1 MIDDYATTTRPVIED
16 NDNDDDGGG
25 GGDVVVSFCA
35 QPRVPVARAR
45 DKGARAHRRLKFVA
59 RRGSS

>member
-1 MIDDYATTTRPVIED
+1 MIDDYATTARRLVIED
-16 NDNDDDGGG
+16 NGDDGD
-25 GGDVVVSFCA
+25 GDAVVSFCA